1 MSDDGDGSTGG
12 TGGESD
18 YTVEIKQ
25 SARQVSP
32 GAGQW
37 VVDHGPQRTFPTKP
51 MARSW
56 ARSLSPPERTVWVQD
71 TAPHDP
77 STVDGYVVGG
87 RRPGVRQHEDP
98 GEQSELDEDEN
109 GSSTSEA
116 PGGADQ
122 Q

>member
-1 MSDDGDGSTGG
+1 MSDDGDGSTDRGG
-12 TGGESD
+12 DESG

-25 SARQVSP
+25 SARRVSP

-77 STVDGYVVGG
+77 SAVDGYVVGG
-87 RRPGVRQHEDP
+87 RRPGVREHEDP
-98 GEQSELDEDEN
+98 GEQSELDED
-109 GSSTSEA
+109 
-116 PGGADQ
+116 GAEPEGA
-122 Q
+122 